1 MIKVLLLFLL
11 LIAGVVLGPMLAGHQ
26 GYVLIR
32 TDNYDINTSVT
43 GLVIIYILSII
54 VLFLIESLFRRIF
67 RTGAHTRGW
76 FLSRKRRRASQQT
89 KAALLKLAEGDHRQV
104 EKLMSRHADHAEQ
117 PMVNYLMAA
126 EAAQQRGD
134 EIRANQ
140 HLARAAEMAENDDQL
155 PVEITRVRL
164 QLTRNENHAARHGV
178 DKLLEIAPRHPEVLR
193 LAEQAYLRTNAWSS
207 LLEILPAL
215 EKAQVADADHAADIR
230 QQAWMGLMNQA
241 MAEQGNDGLKEWWR
255 NQSRKTRQQ
264 TALQVAMAEHLI
276 ECNDSDAA
284 QDIVL
289 EGLKRHYDD
298 RLVTVMPRLKSG
310 TPEKLEKALHQLL
323 KTQASN
329 PLLHSTL
336 GQLLMQHGEWQKAT
350 DAFREALKIRPDAF
364 DYAWLADSLD
374 RLHQPEEAA
383 SMRREGLLLTL
394 KNNPGA

>member
-364 DYAWLADSLD
+364 DYAWFADSLD